1 MSSPWTLAKD
11 PTQRRA
17 AGGHPLSCGLIHP
30 PQWAS
35 AVAASSLS
43 GCSLVLLPLFP
54 DVTLLLIAS
63 KEHTA
68 LAPAG
73 CHGERVCSSGSGHR
87 SRPTANSTHSVRWP
101 GARELEPI
109 LQRTQNSSARDN
121 MLWGTLL
128 QLSPLCH
135 WWVHVCVWAYAR
147 ENAGSCV
154 QLIVSSV
161 VLRDRFW

>member
-1 MSSPWTLAKD
+1 MTDVSSPWTLAKD
-11 PTQRRA
+11 PTQRQA
-17 AGGHPLSCGLIHP
+17 AGGTRSPGVSST

-43 GCSLVLLPLFP
+43 GGSLVLLPLFP

-87 SRPTANSTHSVRWP
+87 SRPTGNSTHGVRWP
-101 GARELEPI
+101 GARELELI

-135 WWVHVCVWAYAR
+135 WWAR
-147 ENAGSCV
+147 
-154 QLIVSSV
+154 VSVFGRTPEKMLEAACS
-161 VLRDRFW
+161 